1 MLEDQAL
8 YECADCGL
16 HYKDPQKAD
25 ECYQFCT
32 THQAC
37 NLKITRHSVER
48 RPQPRANESD

>member
-1 MLEDQAL
+1 MLEAQTL

-32 THQAC
+32 TYQAC

-48 RPQPRANESD
+48 RP